1 MAGKR
6 EIRKNKNPHFFLNLA
21 PVLMAATKTGKSSAT
36 EFQVKK
42 GLKHECMNVAF
53 LRKNIL

>member
-1 MAGKR
+1 
-6 EIRKNKNPHFFLNLA
+6 
-21 PVLMAATKTGKSSAT
+21 MAATKTGKSFAT

>member
-1 MAGKR
+1 M
-6 EIRKNKNPHFFLNLA
+6 
-21 PVLMAATKTGKSSAT
+21 LMAATKTGKSSAT